1 MGKILVMLKTRFE
14 WIILLILAALLG
26 GAWIVMSQEAVT
38 AVSGTLTLTEAP
50 IVGHP
55 APNFTLP
62 NSLGEE
68 ITLHDLAGQP
78 VALNF
83 WATWC
88 APCRVEMPAFQQA
101 SVKYNGRAA
110 IIGVNQGEAAQN
122 VADFA
127 AEYRITYPLLLDTDS
142 QISQLYEV
150 RGLPTTLF
158 IDADGIVREVVIGA
172 VTEAVLQDRLESL
185 LAEAGGP

>member
-1 MGKILVMLKTRFE
+1 MLKSRFE
-14 WIILLILAALLG
+14 WIILLIVAALLG
-26 GAWIVMSQEAVT
+26 GAWIVMSQEPITAVT
-38 AVSGTLTLTEAP
+38 STLTLTEAP

-55 APNFTLP
+55 APDFTLP
-62 NSLGEE
+62 TSLGEE
-68 ITLHDLAGQP
+68 VTLRDLAGQP

-101 SVKYNGRAA
+101 SVQYNGRAT
-110 IIGVNQGEAAQN
+110 ILGVNQGEAAKN

-127 AEYRITYPLLLDTDS
+127 TEYRITYPLLLDTDS

-158 IDADGIVREVVIGA
+158 IDANGIVREVVIGA

-185 LAEAGGP
+185 LAEAGNP